1 MTRNGRIGIALAGL
15 LMAGQLMGMTQ
26 NTSAAT
32 RGQPGLCRPDAAQ
45 ALIGKHR
52 VSDRRAKRLTGA
64 SLVRQIRPG
73 APVTMDFRRERVT
86 IETSPRTGRIV
97 RASCG

>member
-1 MTRNGRIGIALAGL
+1 MTRTGRIGIALAGL
-15 LMAGQLMGMTQ
+15 IMATLQGTPV
-26 NTSAAT
+26 SAAT
-32 RGQPGLCRPDAAQ
+32 HGQPGLCRPEAAR
-45 ALIGKHR
+45 ALVGKHR
-52 VSDRRAKRLTGA
+52 VSDRRAVRLTGA

-73 APVTMDFRRERVT
+73 APVTMDFRQERVT